1 MKRLF
6 LLLLLLAGTA
16 SAGVIPGAP
25 VCDNS
30 NVGIGKTIFGL
41 PPSRDCQIKFNYPG
55 DGSLIYRQNS
65 STAATLDRN
74 STTSFIDHEGL
85 LVPVSRNDEAVFTG
99 MRRLMNNLAN
109 SSTPATQNVTLNVGK
124 YMLQVAGTGSA
135 TSAAV
140 GATVTGAGAASA
152 GSPNIFT
159 VTSYGTVSVTV
170 AGSLTGFALY
180 NITGESDQT
189 TQREFIQSDV
199 YYDGQAVPGVRYY
212 NTAVNG
218 TALTTGKGFSYQ
230 PATTNKIAGA
240 YNAIGPDILSAEIA
254 SGNLTKGK
262 RYQITAR
269 TDADFTADG
278 AANNN
283 VGTAFTAT
291 GTSVTLDAG
300 DKVKEV
306 QGAKSDGTGV
316 SGLGLGAKAYRAAVA
331 TWNNPLPGITGSGG
345 TDGESSIEIVSD
357 TAKLAS
363 AKLTRLLP
371 AGKVYKAVAGASA
384 SMDITFT
391 GNLSAAIHTISVYA
405 RGASAS
411 DDAILMGD
419 AVGGMDA
426 GQALTD
432 SYQLMSRTYT
442 AGASG
447 TKFTIP
453 AGDTVYFCLTQSE
466 ALTVPTAR
474 VIVEGAAA
482 SRLRDDWTAPVADGI
497 NFSQAAG
504 TVTVEWTAGFDSS
517 SIPNGGYFN
526 VINNSANL
534 NGIMLVAM
542 NAGVMTLGVY
552 DGTNLATVIV
562 PPFSKGDSIIFKTT
576 WSKTR
581 NKKNVYAST
590 ASGTGWG
597 SSSAYDGA
605 FIIGSFWYI
614 GYNSIYPFSIANITV
629 TNAFDKG
636 GL

>member
-1 MKRLF
+1 MLQTYIQPYTQAYLTLF
-6 LLLLLLAGTA
+6 IG
-16 SAGVIPGAP
+16 AGVTLLDWSAE
-25 VCDNS
+25 
-30 NVGIGKTIFGL
+30 
-41 PPSRDCQIKFNYPG
+41 
-55 DGSLIYRQNS
+55 GSLLFPIGVGQG
-65 STAATLDRN
+65 TLDRN
-74 STTSFIDHEGL
+74 SSTSFIDHEGV

-230 PATTNKIAGA
+230 PDTTNKITS

-254 SGNLTKGK
+254 SGNLTIGK

-278 AANNN
+278 SADNT

-306 QGAKSDGTGV
+306 QGANSAGTGV
-316 SGLGLGAKAYRAAVA
+316 SGLGTSAKASYV
-331 TWNNPLPGITGSGG
+331 TSWNNPFPGITCSAG
-345 TDGESSIEIVSD
+345 TTGESFLEIVSD
-357 TAKLAS
+357 TAKLAT
-363 AKLTRLLP
+363 ATPKLTRLNP

-384 SMDITFT
+384 SMDIVLT
-391 GNLSAAIHTISVYA
+391 GNLSADTHTVSLYA
-405 RGASAS
+405 RGASAA
-411 DDAILMGD
+411 DDAIALGD
-419 AVGGMDA
+419 ATTGVGA
-426 GQALTD
+426 PIALTD
-432 SYQLMSRTYT
+432 EYQLISYTYT
-442 AGASG
+442 AAAAGM
-447 TKFTIP
+447 KITIA
-453 AGDTVYFCLTQSE
+453 AGDTVYFTLMQAE

-517 SIPNGGYFN
+517 SMPNGAFSAILGVTNNLASVLYL
-526 VINNSANL
+526 NNSGGQMYVL
-534 NGIMLVAM
+534 S
-542 NAGVMTLGVY
+542 Y
-552 DGTNLATVIV
+552 DETTSKALAI
-562 PPFSKGDSIIFKTT
+562 PAFSKGDSITFKST
-576 WSKTR
+576 WSKAR
-581 NKKNVYAST
+581 NKLNVYAST

-605 FIIGSFWYI
+605 FTLGSYWYI
-614 GYNSIYPFSIANITV
+614 GYSSAYPFSINNIVV
-629 TNAFDKG
+629 TNSFDTG
-636 GL
+636 GI